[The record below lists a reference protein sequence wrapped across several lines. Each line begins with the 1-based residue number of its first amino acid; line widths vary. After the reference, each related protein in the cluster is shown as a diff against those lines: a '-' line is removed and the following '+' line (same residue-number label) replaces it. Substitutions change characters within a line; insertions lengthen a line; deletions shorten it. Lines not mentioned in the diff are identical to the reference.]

1 MKAYRVIAY
10 TIAALV
16 VVQAFAIAWGFFGL
30 SDWISNDNGVLN
42 KQTLENA
49 GESEM
54 LYAAEIGFAIHMFF
68 VGTILIPLASI
79 VLLVVSFFAKVP
91 GGVVWAAAI
100 LGLVVLQVF
109 VLPALSRAIDPSLGG
124 LHGLNAMVIF
134 AVAVMAGKRVSK
146 RAAAAPPSQA
156 AHAAV

>member
-1 MKAYRVIAY
+1 MKAYRILAY

-49 GESEM
+49 GEGGM
-54 LYAAEIGFAIHMFF
+54 LYSAELGFAIHMFF
-68 VGTILIPLASI
+68 VGTILIPLASL
-79 VLLVVSFFAKVP
+79 VLLATSFFAKVP
-91 GGVVWAAAI
+91 GGVVWAAVI
-100 LGLVVLQVF
+100 VGLVVLQVF

-146 RAAAAPPSQA
+146 RVAAAPARAETVPA
-156 AHAAV
+156 

>member
-1 MKAYRVIAY
+1 MKAYRILAY

-16 VVQAFAIAWGFFGL
+16 VVQAFAIAWAFFGL

-42 KQTLENA
+42 KQVLECE
-49 GESEM
+49 GECPQQF
-54 LYAAEIGFAIHMFF
+54 AAELGFAIHMFF
-68 VGTILIPLASI
+68 NGFVLIPLVSL

-91 GGVVWAAAI
+91 RGVVWAAAI
-100 LGLVVLQVF
+100 VGLVVLQIF

-134 AVAVMAGKRVSK
+134 AVAVMAGKRVS
-146 RAAAAPPSQA
+146 RRE
-156 AHAAV
+156 AAVPPRAETVPA